1 MKLIKSFLSQLKP
14 VIQLEA
20 TMQAQSAQPPVT
32 LEVPAVT
39 EPVNE
44 SKADRKAR
52 RHFEQFEHTQL
63 LGIIEKEGNGQTADV
78 SIYER
83 SGKRIT
89 VTVPVSDY
97 LDRGTQELA
106 ARYSNARLE
115 IVYI

>member
-1 MKLIKSFLSQLKP
+1 MKLLKSFLSQLKP

-20 TMQAQSAQPPVT
+20 TMQAQSVQNDVT
-32 LEVPAVT
+32 LEAPAVT

-44 SKADRKAR
+44 SKADQVARKRFA
-52 RHFEQFEHTQL
+52 QFEHVQL
-63 LGIIEKEGNGQTADV
+63 LAIIEKEGNEQTADV

-83 SGKRIT
+83 SAKRIT

-115 IVYI
+115 IVHI